1 MNKMAG
7 MLQNA
12 PFKFAPEN
20 GLAYF
25 EDLGWLT
32 VEVESVFEA
41 AHRFHRLTML
51 TRTRSRNAIPLL
63 VGYIGDAV
71 VGDHWSPR
79 VRHAAINV
87 EARTKGTRDLAVGLG
102 IPTLVVRIGL
112 TGRENH
118 RGGIRCIADA
128 RASPG
133 GGHAL
138 NLTGRVEI
146 PELGFRPIAS
156 VDHRR
161 SVVPI
166 RDVETP
172 IAQRAL
178 QLDRA
183 GGARHTSA
191 WQRQNEHSADYDE
204 GPAHAAHQ
212 PRFIHFSSILLS
224 WST

>member
-51 TRTRSRNAIPLL
+51 MRTRSRNAIPLL

-87 EARTKGTRDLAVGLG
+87 EQG
-102 IPTLVVRIGL
+102 P
-112 TGRENH
+112 
-118 RGGIRCIADA
+118 
-128 RASPG
+128 
-133 GGHAL
+133 
-138 NLTGRVEI
+138 
-146 PELGFRPIAS
+146 
-156 VDHRR
+156 
-161 SVVPI
+161 
-166 RDVETP
+166 
-172 IAQRAL
+172 RAL
-178 QLDRA
+178 VTWPLGWA
-183 GGARHTSA
+183 F
-191 WQRQNEHSADYDE
+191 QRWLFE
-204 GPAHAAHQ
+204 
-212 PRFIHFSSILLS
+212 LV
-224 WST
+224 

>member
-25 EDLGWLT
+25 
-32 VEVESVFEA
+32 VA
-41 AHRFHRLTML
+41 Q
-51 TRTRSRNAIPLL
+51 RTRSRNAIPLL

-112 TGRENH
+112 TGREDH

-133 GGHAL
+133 EGHAL
-138 NLTGRVEI
+138 
-146 PELGFRPIAS
+146 
-156 VDHRR
+156 
-161 SVVPI
+161 
-166 RDVETP
+166 
-172 IAQRAL
+172 
-178 QLDRA
+178 
-183 GGARHTSA
+183 
-191 WQRQNEHSADYDE
+191 
-204 GPAHAAHQ
+204 
-212 PRFIHFSSILLS
+212 
-224 WST
+224 